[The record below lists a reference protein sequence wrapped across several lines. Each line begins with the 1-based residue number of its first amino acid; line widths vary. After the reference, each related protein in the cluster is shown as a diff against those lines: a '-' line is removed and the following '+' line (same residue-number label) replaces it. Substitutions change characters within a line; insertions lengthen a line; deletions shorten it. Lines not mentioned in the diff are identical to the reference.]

1 MYARRLLLAAVVVA
15 AFTLVAQ
22 QQVGA
27 ALSDATTAA
36 PGGSARLDQAHA
48 RTASID
54 GKRLDITPVNLS
66 SDAILERLR
75 SAVFPMQVRGAWGA
89 YAESDETVYPATSAI
104 EKSDDP
110 PAWQRPVS
118 PESGCWWLWLVT
130 GMPVCS

>member
-54 GKRLDITPVNLS
+54 GKRLDITKLTGFGSHPS
-66 SDAILERLR
+66 TSASERPAWR
-75 SAVFPMQVRGAWGA
+75 SARSSAA
-89 YAESDETVYPATSAI
+89 DSYA
-104 EKSDDP
+104 
-110 PAWQRPVS
+110 QRR
-118 PESGCWWLWLVT
+118 
-130 GMPVCS
+130 